1 MLVQAGRRSMHRV
14 TRRLSDAVMA
24 YCYRIE
30 GEIWDTLLYENYRSL
45 LDQLDSEQMARRA
58 LCSERG

>member
-1 MLVQAGRRSMHRV
+1 MHRV

>member
-1 MLVQAGRRSMHRV
+1 LFKLVADPCIGSPGGA
-14 TRRLSDAVMA
+14 SDAVMA